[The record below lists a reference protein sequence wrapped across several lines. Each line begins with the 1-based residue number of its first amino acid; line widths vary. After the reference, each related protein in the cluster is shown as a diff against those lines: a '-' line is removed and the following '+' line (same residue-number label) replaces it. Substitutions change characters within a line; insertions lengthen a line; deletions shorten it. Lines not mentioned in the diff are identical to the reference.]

1 MTARLLWRV
10 AREKRAWLVPLVAA
24 LVVNGLVTAL
34 VVLPLSARVGRI
46 EQDEAAALAA
56 RQVAQREHDA
66 ARATLEHKQRA
77 ETDLGRFYTAVLPTS
92 LSGAR
97 RQTYLRLAQL
107 AADADLQYQRRLE
120 EVQPPR
126 DSGAGP
132 APQLTRFEITMVL
145 RGEYDS
151 VRQFIHD
158 VEASE
163 EFVAID
169 NVSLSEGAEPGSP
182 LVLTL
187 VMSTYYRTGPDGR

>member
-1 MTARLLWRV
+1 MTARLAWRS
-10 AREKRAWLVPLVAA
+10 AREKRAWLVPLLAA
-24 LVVNGLVTAL
+24 LLVNGLLSAL

-46 EQDEAAALAA
+46 EQDEAAARAA
-56 RQVAQREHDA
+56 RQTAQREHDS
-66 ARATLEHKQRA
+66 ARATLDHKQRA
-77 ETDLGRFYTAVLPTS
+77 EADLGRFYTAVLPTS
-92 LSGAR
+92 LSDAR

-126 DSGAGP
+126 DGGAGP
-132 APQLTRFEITMVL
+132 APQLTRLEITMVL

-158 VEASE
+158 VEAAP

-169 NVSLSEGAEPGSP
+169 NVALSEGAEPGSP

-187 VMSTYYRTGPDGR
+187 VMSTYYRTGDHDR